1 MDKKI
6 LLTTIT
12 LSTIIAGWSYA
23 MYGNWQMLN
32 EQMWNEQQWWCHMME
47 NNNMFKTMINSAPEN
62 IKTIILKRHSGQ
74 NLTDQE
80 METLR
85 NYMMKNNNMFNTMM
99 KDAPENIKAII
110 LKRHSGQN
118 LTDQEMET
126 LRNYMMKEK
135 FNKYRYKNNKHKS
148 NVYKS
153 IIEEKYWEKLNKMSE
168 EKLKN
173 IQAKIKKLLTKI
185 EDSKT
190 YTELQK
196 RKYLEILWALD
207 IIIREKLAE
216 KDSSLNII
224 DSLFNK

>member
-62 IKTIILKRHSGQ
+62 IKT
-74 NLTDQE
+74 
-80 METLR
+80 
-85 NYMMKNNNMFNTMM
+85 
-99 KDAPENIKAII
+99 II